1 MKYAIVYIC
10 MYFVSLLS
18 VLLSLFNFNYL
29 GIYASSVEFVRQEI
43 TDSIYTDGWDHLSQE
58 FSSKQFQDIK
68 SVSYYSDGNFLY
80 TTIFLNS
87 LFEIHPKSNYTA
99 YGMLIDVDY
108 NVNTGWNGFDY
119 LLKIYYQSNTHTWIY
134 QLKEQTSDG
143 SSRILE
149 QKNNITQFFDLNNQ
163 DYVYVTLDL
172 KKINF
177 PKEFIIVFF
186 TDYDYQDNKTDS
198 YQEITDFSD
207 IVFIPP
213 PKFQITTLPNNIL
226 LRPGEEETIQINI
239 NTSNH
244 IIKPDVFFFTENKS
258 EILKSFVRPN
268 KIEIPASGFVTS
280 HLYIKA
286 LNNATPQLYSLPIY
300 VDVEFPIQTLS
311 KDFKNEIT
319 KQTRLYHNLVINILE
334 PLSFQEKFSEFWK
347 VYGGIISLV
356 GGGFVAGISGLLIE
370 KLRKKNK

>member
-10 MYFVSLLS
+10 IYFVSLLS

-108 NVNTGWNGFDY
+108 NVNTGLNGFDY
-119 LLKIYYQSNTHTWIY
+119 LLKIYYQSNTYTWIY

-226 LRPGEEETIQINI
+226 LRPG
-239 NTSNH
+239 
-244 IIKPDVFFFTENKS
+244 
-258 EILKSFVRPN
+258 
-268 KIEIPASGFVTS
+268 
-280 HLYIKA
+280 
-286 LNNATPQLYSLPIY
+286 
-300 VDVEFPIQTLS
+300 
-311 KDFKNEIT
+311 
-319 KQTRLYHNLVINILE
+319 
-334 PLSFQEKFSEFWK
+334 
-347 VYGGIISLV
+347 
-356 GGGFVAGISGLLIE
+356 
-370 KLRKKNK
+370 

>member
-10 MYFVSLLS
+10 IYFVSLLL
-18 VLLSLFNFNYL
+18 LLSLFNFNYL
-29 GIYASSVEFVRQEI
+29 DIYASSVEFVRQEI
-43 TDSIYTDGWDHLSQE
+43 TDSINTDGWDHLLQE

-68 SVSYYSDGNFLY
+68 SISYYSDGDFLY
-80 TTIFLNS
+80 ATIFLNS

-108 NVNTGWNGFDY
+108 NINTGWNGFDY
-119 LLKIYYQSNTHTWIY
+119 LLKIYHKNNTRTWIY
-134 QLKEQTSDG
+134 QLEEQTSDG

-149 QKNNITQFFDLNNQ
+149 QKNNITQFFDVNNQ
-163 DYVYVTLDL
+163 NYVYVTLDL

-177 PKEFIIVFF
+177 PKEFLIVFF
-186 TDYDYQDNKTDS
+186 TDYDYQDNKSDS

-207 IVFIPP
+207 LVFIPP

-244 IIKPDVFFFTENKS
+244 IIKPDVSFFTENKS
-258 EILKSFVRPN
+258 EILNSFVRPN
-268 KIEIPASGFVTS
+268 QIQIPPSGFVTS

-300 VDVEFPIQTLS
+300 VDVEFPIQTVS
-311 KDFKNEIT
+311 KDFKNEIS
-319 KQTRLYHNLVINILE
+319 KKTRLYHNLVINILE
-334 PLSFQEKFSEFWK
+334 PLSFQEKFSEFWNI
-347 VYGGIISLV
+347 YGGVISLV
-356 GGGFVAGISGLLIE
+356 GGGFVAGLSGLIIE